1 MNPPQVYMCSPILNP
16 PPSSLPIPSLW
27 VVPVHQPQEILF
39 LIELL
44 NFLKQFKKYLLLYF
58 YLDIN
63 IMQFQFT
70 GFPGGAS
77 GKEPNCQC
85 RRCKRRGF
93 DPWVGKIPWRRACQP
108 TSEFLPG
115 ESQGQRR
122 LAGHS
127 PQGHKESDTT
137 EAS

>member
-1 MNPPQVYMCSPILNP
+1 MFPILNP
-16 PPSSLPIPSLW
+16 LPSSLPIPSLW
-27 VVPVHQPQEILF
+27 VIPVHQPQEILF

-63 IMQFQFT
+63 IMQFQFM

-77 GKEPNCQC
+77 GKEPNCQ
-85 RRCKRRGF
+85 RSRCKRCGF

-108 TSEFLPG
+108 SSRVQNSCLENPKDRGDWQATVHRVTKSRTQL
-115 ESQGQRR
+115 
-122 LAGHS
+122 
-127 PQGHKESDTT
+127 K
-137 EAS
+137 